1 MAQLDRL
8 DYRILKMLQQDAR
21 ISYQVIGNKV
31 GLHAS
36 VVSRRVAAMVKAGVI
51 TGMHV
56 AVDPLLVGVTTT
68 VYMLVMLHGHGD
80 DTFLAFERELDS
92 MPNIV
97 EWSRIQGVN
106 DYVMKVQARDRD
118 QYIKLHTHLRTLP
131 MVMRLR
137 SLELMGQPHTKRTPL
152 DDLA

>member
-21 ISYQVIGNKV
+21 ISYQVIGDKV

-68 VYMLVMLHGHGD
+68 VYMLVMLDDHGD
-80 DTFLAFERELDS
+80 DAFAAFERELDA
-92 MPNIV
+92 MPNV
-97 EWSRIQGVN
+97 TEWSRIHGVN
-106 DYVMKVQARDRD
+106 DYVMKIQVPQREDHSR
-118 QYIKLHTHLRTLP
+118 LHAHLRGLP
-131 MVMRLR
+131 MVRR
-137 SLELMGQPHTKRTPL
+137 VRTLELMGQPHTKQTPL
-152 DDLA
+152 DDPD